1 MAGRELEELSL
12 PSASEPHYV
21 PAYRIK
27 LAVTSLARVVI
38 RIGTQCKLLKKSP
51 TETFS
56 ERVTEDMLASCIC
69 TAINHP
75 DVATND
81 MQVKMATKVLTW
93 VTKRYSLTI
102 ATHCSNMLKYYGRM
116 IIVLIS
122 GIVLNYIS
130 SNMCMF
136 INSQIEDKVTDS
148 ITDKVRA
155 ALYLSCWIP
164 EGRYNIDSTVECA
177 DVIQWI
183 DAGRLSAI
191 ADGVPVD
198 DIGEVHDLIMQEM
211 RRLTDSHIKISAFML
226 LIQRVGTK
234 YKMMAIEQ
242 MTLPPFNNAITEMIN
257 VERAVYNMGSVESFD
272 PSCAWKSL
280 KDKMEEYYR
289 QGKDTGNSRTQNLIN
304 TDTMAGQLT
313 ALQQLQLQQQQQLL
327 NAAQQ
332 ATVQDPLTKL
342 LLQVQANQ
350 NPALASQLQTSL
362 LTAQQGNLLGNDNAL
377 FALKLQAQQNQL
389 AGLGLQ
395 GTGTQQLTTAL
406 GNGLTG
412 TAGLGLGNGLTGT
425 AGLGLGNNLTGLGLG
440 NGLTGTAGLGLGNGL
455 TGTAGFGLGNG
466 LTGTAGL
473 GLGLGTQQNAQT
485 QALLNTLGGKSLLTP
500 GLGIRGNGLYNNF

>member
-12 PSASEPHYV
+12 PSASEPPYV

-38 RIGTQCKLLKKSP
+38 RIGTQCKLLKKGPS
-51 TETFS
+51 ETFA

-81 MQVKMATKVLTW
+81 MQIKMATKVLTW

-116 IIVLIS
+116 IVVLTS

-191 ADGVPVD
+191 ADGVPID

-242 MTLPPFNNAITEMIN
+242 MTLPPFNNAINEIIN

-280 KDKMEEYYR
+280 KDKIEEYYR
-289 QGKDTGNSRTQNLIN
+289 QRNDTSDSRTQSLIN

-313 ALQQLQLQQQQQLL
+313 ALQQLQLQQQQQQLL

-350 NPALASQLQTSL
+350 TPALANQLQTSL

-377 FALKLQAQQNQL
+377 LALKLQAQQNQL

-412 TAGLGLGNGLTGT
+412 TAGLGLGNNLTGT
-425 AGLGLGNNLTGLGLG
+425 AGLGLGNNLTGVGFGLG
-440 NGLTGTAGLGLGNGL
+440 NNLTGTAGLGLGNGL
-455 TGTAGFGLGNG
+455 TGTAG
-466 LTGTAGL
+466 L
-473 GLGLGTQQNAQT
+473 GLGLGTPQNVQT
-485 QALLNTLGGKSLLTP
+485 QALFNTLGGKTLLNP
-500 GLGIRGNGLYNNF
+500 GLGMRGNGLYNNF